1 MFQTLLEEESDE
13 NGIVNA
19 NNAGFLFIELGFI
32 AIEELLCEGEA
43 TTKW

>member
-1 MFQTLLEEESDE
+1 MLQTLLEEESE
-13 NGIVNA
+13 VNGIVNTRKVGLSFIDV
-19 NNAGFLFIELGFI
+19 GFT